1 MDELEKFKLFEMK
14 TLEDLRRWNGLRNV
28 LVHKYNEIE
37 NEIIF
42 KNKAQ
47 VIKTLKDFV
56 KKAEEIIDERIF
68 KSNIIKNDLSFV
80 KEYWAIMYGSYVDEN
95 YISGRSDIDV
105 AIISQSKVRE
115 KNKELF
121 DSLLPN
127 IIPPYD
133 IKVFELLPLYL
144 QMEIIN
150 NYEVLF
156 GDPLEI
162 SEYLYQFRK
171 IWKDM
176 KNRIENNRFNT
187 IKEKIELIER
197 RKEILEKI

>member
-1 MDELEKFKLFEMK
+1 MTESS
-14 TLEDLRRWNGLRNV
+14 N
-28 LVHKYNEIE
+28 
-37 NEIIF
+37 
-42 KNKAQ
+42 
-47 VIKTLKDFV
+47 LK
-56 KKAEEIIDERIF
+56 R
-68 KSNIIKNDLSFV
+68 IKNELSFV
-80 KEYWAIMYGSYVDEN
+80 KEYWSIIYGSYVDEN
-95 YISGRSDIDV
+95 YINGRSDIDV

-121 DSLLPN
+121 ESFFPN

-171 IWKDM
+171 LWKDM
-176 KNRIENNRFNT
+176 KNRIESNRFTT